1 MPAVELSYEKLHS
14 EYEEK
19 IARGIPM
26 SVHERYQDELAGL
39 RVRLQEKSHVEK
51 LGELLLEFGAIDE
64 ARLSQALVVQK
75 TNARKRLLGEILVDR
90 GWVDKG
96 MIDRAIRRQIKL
108 ESGGD
113 KMDKSEGD

>member
-1 MPAVELSYEKLHS
+1 MLAVELSYEKLHS

-26 SVHERYQDELAGL
+26 SVHEQYQVKLAGL
-39 RVRLQEKSHVEK
+39 RVKLQRKPHREK
-51 LGELLLEFGAIDE
+51 LGEILLELGTIGED
-64 ARLSQALVVQK
+64 RLSQALAEQK

-96 MIDRAIRRQIKL
+96 IIDRAIRRQIKF
-108 ESGGD
+108 ENGSD
-113 KMDKSEGD
+113 KMDKSEVD